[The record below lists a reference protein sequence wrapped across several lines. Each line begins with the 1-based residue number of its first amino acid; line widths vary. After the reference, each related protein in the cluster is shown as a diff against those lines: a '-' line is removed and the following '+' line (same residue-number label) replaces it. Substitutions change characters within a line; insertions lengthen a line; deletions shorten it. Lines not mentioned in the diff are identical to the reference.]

1 MATMVTMIARTNYS
15 SAQIIA
21 ERGEQIYKEEFQA
34 KYEKEYNGQYVVI
47 DILTKRAYVAPSSD
61 EAMTEAKAST
71 PNGLFHLMKIKTSSC
86 LSGFTPSIYS
96 PMHSNR
102 SV

>member
-1 MATMVTMIARTNYS
+1 MATMITMIARTNYS

-34 KYEKEYNGQYVVI
+34 EYEKEYNGQYVVI
-47 DILTKRAYVAPSSD
+47 DVLTKRAYVAPSSD
-61 EAMTEAKAST
+61 EAITTPKASA
-71 PNGLFHLMKIKTSSC
+71 PNALFHLLKIKTSSY
-86 LSGFTPSIYS
+86 LSGFTPAIYS

-102 SV
+102 RV